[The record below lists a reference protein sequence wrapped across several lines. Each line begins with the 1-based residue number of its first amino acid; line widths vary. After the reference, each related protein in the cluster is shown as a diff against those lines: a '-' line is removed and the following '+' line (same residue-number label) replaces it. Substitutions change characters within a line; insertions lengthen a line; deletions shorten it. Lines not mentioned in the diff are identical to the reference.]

1 MGAMRGQRSP
11 PPPLL
16 PGVVAVL
23 AVITGLLLAIASTPA
38 SAQLFSSLANNDILR
53 PFRQT
58 SRGGP
63 GPGGG
68 SPLDQSGI
76 RRQPLFPSSMP
87 FPCNASAVSFG
98 RSRTTPTSVHRL
110 RPGDIAVVGA
120 MGDSLVAGNGAL
132 EEFALGTLIEYR
144 GVSWCAGGQGDWR
157 HFLTLP
163 NILKQFNPNL
173 KGYSTGKGEFLAS
186 NAHMNVA
193 FPVSAASDAY
203 KQAVFLVKKM
213 KKDPFID
220 FHNDWKMVTMLFG
233 ANDICSAQCYDREG
247 TSANQHG
254 RKLKMALDYLHQNL
268 PRTYVNLVPVIDPSV
283 SLRVKRSFMCRVLHR
298 FFCQCFHLD
307 GNADEMD
314 IITSLVESGR
324 YDTRDDFTVVIQP
337 FMKLF
342 NAPRDR
348 ALWSTEVI
356 DISYVTYDCFHF
368 SQKGHAMAANLLWN
382 NILQPVGFKST
393 TLLPGLLKDF
403 KCPSREAPFLF
414 TANNTRTFLATGSQ
428 YLPNERNVEV
438 SEL

>member
-1 MGAMRGQRSP
+1 MS
-11 PPPLL
+11 
-16 PGVVAVL
+16 VL
-23 AVITGLLLAIASTPA
+23 ALVLAAAYVP
-38 SAQLFSSLANNDILR
+38 SARCQIFSSLANNDILR
-53 PFRQT
+53 PLRQT
-58 SRGGP
+58 ARGGP

-68 SPLDQSGI
+68 TPSEQSGI
-76 RRQPLFPSSMP
+76 RRQPLFPASMP
-87 FPCNASAVSFG
+87 FPCASNDSASWPWG

-173 KGYSTGKGEFLAS
+173 RGYSTGKGEFLAS

-213 KKDPFID
+213 KKDPTID
-220 FHNDWKMVTMLFG
+220 FHKDWKMVTMLFG

-247 TSANQHG
+247 TSAIQHG
-254 RKLKMALDYLHQNL
+254 RKLRAALDYLHQHM
-268 PRTYVNLVPVIDPSV
+268 PRTFVNLVPVIDPSV
-283 SLRVKRSFMCRVLHR
+283 SVRVKRSFMCRVLHR

-314 IITSLVESGR
+314 IITGLVRDFQRAERQLVESGR
-324 YDTRDDFTVVIQP
+324 YDTREDFTVVIQP

-342 NAPRDR
+342 NAPLDR
-348 ALWSTEVI
+348 ALWGTEVI

-382 NILQPVGFKST
+382 NLLEPVGFKST
-393 TLLPGLLKDF
+393 SLLPGLLKDF
-403 KCPSREAPFLF
+403 KCPSPEAPFLF

-428 YLPNERNVEV
+428 FFP
-438 SEL
+438 SEKDVKTTKL